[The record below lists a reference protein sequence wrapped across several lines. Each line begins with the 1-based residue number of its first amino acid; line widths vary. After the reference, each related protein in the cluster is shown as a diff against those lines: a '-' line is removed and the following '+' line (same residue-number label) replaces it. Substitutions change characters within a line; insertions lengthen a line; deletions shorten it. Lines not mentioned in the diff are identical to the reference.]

1 MRAAAFRI
9 RTTPM
14 NTAAQPLCHGQE
26 PAVDPAQSAFPS
38 RLFVEVTTRCNLRCP
53 MCTKQS
59 PGCGIVEGDMSVETF
74 DRLVPALSRLEA
86 LILNGIGEPLLHPSL
101 ERFIEM
107 ARQRMPSEAWVGFQT
122 NGQLLTS
129 SRAAALVTA
138 GVDKVCIS
146 SDAVAPDIFRAMRA
160 GGERAAVDSSVGAL
174 QAAARRC
181 GRRVSLGIEFV
192 ATRHNID
199 ELPPL
204 LHWAARQGVDFVIVT
219 HMLPYHEDLV
229 DAVAFDTNTDHALE
243 FFREWKAEAERD
255 GIDLDDYFRV
265 FMRFRK
271 NPEQQ
276 RLMDYVNRM
285 KSEALSRGVDL
296 HVERLLKCDRELLQ
310 RVRAIFEEAGEI
322 ARAGG
327 IELHLP
333 ALVPARTRRCEF
345 IEGGGAFISWDGHVH
360 PCYFLWHRYRCYI
373 GGLVKY
379 VRPESFGSLAEQSIH
394 SIWNAPAFQAFRQGV
409 LKYDFPFCYDCSV
422 ALCDY
427 TQFEDFEQ
435 DCHISA
441 VPCGA
446 CLWCTGL
453 FRCLQ

>member
-1 MRAAAFRI
+1 ME
-9 RTTPM
+9 
-14 NTAAQPLCHGQE
+14 TATLYHHQGEDPSAS
-26 PAVDPAQSAFPS
+26 PAQSAFPS
-38 RLFVEVTTRCNLRCP
+38 KLFVEVTTRCNLRCP

-59 PGCGIVEGDMSVETF
+59 PGCGIVEGDMSDETF
-74 DRLVPALSRLEA
+74 DRIVPALSRLEA
-86 LILNGIGEPLLHPSL
+86 LILNGIGEPLLHASL
-101 ERFIEM
+101 ERFIAL
-107 ARQRMPSEAWVGFQT
+107 ARRQMPAGGWVGFQT
-122 NGQLLTS
+122 NGQLLTRQ
-129 SRAAALVTA
+129 RAVTLVEA

-146 SDAVAPDIFRAMRA
+146 SDAVTPEMFQTMRA
-160 GGERAAVDSSVGAL
+160 GGEQAAVDTAVEAL

-181 GRRVSLGIEFV
+181 GRRVSVGLEFV

-199 ELPPL
+199 ELPRL
-204 LHWAARQGVDFVIVT
+204 VHWAVHNGVDFVIVT
-219 HMLPYHEDLV
+219 HMLPYHEKLV
-229 DAVAFDTNTDHALE
+229 DDVAFDTNTDHALQL
-243 FFREWKAEAERD
+243 FSQWKAAAQD
-255 GIDLDDYFRV
+255 HGIDLDHYFDV
-265 FMRFRK
+265 FMKFRK
-271 NPEQQ
+271 NPDQQ
-276 RLMDYVNRM
+276 KLMDYVNRM
-285 KSEALSRGVDL
+285 KTEALSRGVDL
-296 HVERLLKCDRELLQ
+296 HVERLLKCDRQMLQ
-310 RVRAIFEEAGEI
+310 RVRDTFAEAEKI

-345 IEGGGAFISWDGHVH
+345 VEGGGAFVSWDGNVH
-360 PCYFLWHRYRCYI
+360 PCYFLWHRYQCYI

-379 VRPESFGSLAEQSIH
+379 VRPESFGCVADRSML
-394 SIWNAPAFQAFRQGV
+394 SIWNDPAFQSFRQGV

-435 DCHISA
+435 DCHISP